1 MNTNHAKARLATA
14 ALLAFTAVR
23 IAFGYV
29 TPTVVANKDNGDTVV
44 FPPVEVKYGDVSIK
58 NGDGTERV
66 IKAVQKEDL
75 NDAESRKRI
84 EEFIGGEIPEGFKG
98 AVRYTV
104 IPESAMSSFE
114 WRGETVKHWGNV
126 RTVVSKKGV
135 SFIVGGHKVKRAGKD
150 VPTESM
156 IYFPRRFKIRTNG
169 AISEDNGKMVSS
181 VLEMPSGTYT
191 VRIGVDDEN
200 CIIAPVEDGKQKLF
214 TLGGKDT
221 FRFLVTDWL

>member
-1 MNTNHAKARLATA
+1 MNTNHSKVRLATA
-14 ALLAFTAVR
+14 ALLAFAAVR
-23 IAFGYV
+23 IVFGYV
-29 TPTVVANKDNGDTVV
+29 TPTVVANKVNGDTVV

-58 NGDGTERV
+58 NEDGTERV

-75 NDAESRKRI
+75 ND
-84 EEFIGGEIPEGFKG
+84 EEFLCGEIPEGFQG

-114 WRGETVKHWGNV
+114 WRGETVRHWGNV
-126 RTVVSKKGV
+126 RTVVSKIGV
-135 SFIVGGHKVKRAGKD
+135 SFIVGGHKVKRAGRD

-156 IYFPRRFKIRTNG
+156 IYFPRRFKIRTNS
-169 AISEDNGKMVSS
+169 AFSEDEGKMVSTF
-181 VLEMPSGTYT
+181 LEMPSGTYT